1 MAKFR
6 SSLSHDYDH
15 RKRLQPKLLTD
26 QRFHSVVLNVEDAS
40 VIDVIN
46 FGSGI
51 KGQRWAREIERWL
64 RGDDKPGEF
73 FWLRTYA
80 LDDDDTGPARLMGGK
95 IVYFFTEQHTAAL
108 FKLFW
113 G

>member
-26 QRFHSVVLNVEDAS
+26 QRFHSVVLNVGDAS

-51 KGQRWAREIERWL
+51 KGRRWAREIERWL
-64 RGDDKPGEF
+64 RGDDKPSEF
-73 FWLRTYA
+73 FWLRTHV
-80 LDDDDTGPARLMGGK
+80 LDESTSDPIGAGR